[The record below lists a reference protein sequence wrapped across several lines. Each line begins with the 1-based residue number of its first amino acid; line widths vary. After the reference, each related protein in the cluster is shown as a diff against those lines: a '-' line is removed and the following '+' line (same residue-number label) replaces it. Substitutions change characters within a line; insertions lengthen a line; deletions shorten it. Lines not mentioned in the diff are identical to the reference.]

1 MVKLLFFRFGVTN
14 SRLKNKKNSFR
25 VTKSMSALS
34 LSFSSYKREV
44 DKWKNFLKYDS
55 FNPGEPLQIDT
66 TPQISKNFL

>member
-34 LSFSSYKREV
+34 LSLSSYKREV

-55 FNPGEPLQIDT
+55 FSPGEPLQIDT

>member
-1 MVKLLFFRFGVTN
+1 MVKLLFFRFGFTN

-34 LSFSSYKREV
+34 LSLSSYKREV

-66 TPQISKNFL
+66 TPQISKNLL

>member
-34 LSFSSYKREV
+34 LSLSSYKREV
-44 DKWKNFLKYDS
+44 DKWKYFLKYDS

-66 TPQISKNFL
+66 TPQISKNLL

>member
-34 LSFSSYKREV
+34 LSLSSYKREV

-55 FNPGEPLQIDT
+55 FNPVEPLQIDT
-66 TPQISKNFL
+66 TPQISKNLL

>member
-34 LSFSSYKREV
+34 LSLSSYKREV

-55 FNPGEPLQIDT
+55 FNPGEPFQIDT
-66 TPQISKNFL
+66 TPQISKNLL

>member
-34 LSFSSYKREV
+34 LSLSSYKREV

>member
-34 LSFSSYKREV
+34 LSLSSYKREV

-66 TPQISKNFL
+66 TPQISKNLL